1 MHFLQFYMRVKAW
14 TEAHFFYEALQ
25 NVYQSTLLHTNKTT
39 KKYIQFLTI
48 FQLYR
53 DYQTYLS
60 VFQKGIFYEW
70 HIGPRGYQHARIPPL
85 ISSNI
90 SCH

>member
-1 MHFLQFYMRVKAW
+1 MHFLQFYRRVKAW
-14 TEAHFFYEALQ
+14 TEAHFFYEALARFIQ
-25 NVYQSTLLHTNKTT
+25 NVLQSTLLHTNKTT

-60 VFQKGIFYEW
+60 GEVV
-70 HIGPRGYQHARIPPL
+70 
-85 ISSNI
+85 
-90 SCH
+90 